1 MLKTLGASTA
11 KLNGLIQ
18 RLGRYGNQREPEV
31 ERVELERLVGDVA
44 ARFEPSCHIHVS
56 VTGEGT
62 AIADREGLEQALA
75 HLIQNAFDASPANAP
90 VCVSIHSDHIG
101 ASIEIVDVGEGMDPA
116 FLRDKLYAP
125 FVSSKADGFGI
136 GALEAR
142 ELVRAM
148 GGRLLVQSRVGL
160 GTRFTIE
167 LAGVASHL
175 VDKKLSREAA

>member
-1 MLKTLGASTA
+1 MEGDIVLAHELDVLSFVGA
-11 KLNGLIQ
+11 
-18 RLGRYGNQREPEV
+18 
-31 ERVELERLVGDVA
+31 LVGTPEGFPIIPGRFGPLHRIDVA
-44 ARFEPSCHIHVS
+44 CAGPCV
-56 VTGEGT
+56 VMG
-62 AIADREGLEQALA
+62 DPEGLEQALV

-90 VCVSIHSDHIG
+90 VCVAIHGDHIG
-101 ASIEIVDVGEGMDPA
+101 ASIDIVDVGEGMDPA

-125 FVSSKADGFGI
+125 FVSSKSDGFGI

-142 ELVRAM
+142 ELIRAM

-167 LAGVASHL
+167 LVGVASEP